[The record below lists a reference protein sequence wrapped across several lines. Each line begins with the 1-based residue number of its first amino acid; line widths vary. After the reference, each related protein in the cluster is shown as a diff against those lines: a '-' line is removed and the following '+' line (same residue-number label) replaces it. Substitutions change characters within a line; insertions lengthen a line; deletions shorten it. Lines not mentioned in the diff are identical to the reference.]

1 MSRHLS
7 ETVSFWWKNQ
17 GCHSLIVDKKLYLSQ
32 LVSVFEGIGHDLRK
46 YLLSTTHYSLCD
58 AWNSIRNNF
67 FASCARRPY
76 VLQYFFRPG
85 SDVPYLRNGL
95 QIPFAIHWRL
105 HFFLVQ
111 YYSHFTVGNL
121 LHPIDVQ
128 IDHVCPEDFN
138 CTDLWP
144 NKDVMLLVKKRLLK
158 CLEAK
163 GEMICTHNVCR
174 TSLGCFGKSIAI

>member
-1 MSRHLS
+1 MSIDQESIFSIRIWEHKPLRNS
-7 ETVSFWWKNQ
+7 ITLMDESGMSIFVTTHN
-17 GCHSLIVDKKLYLSQ
+17 
-32 LVSVFEGIGHDLRK
+32 GIGIHNIGNCVWWNWARSYVESTSM
-46 YLLSTTHYSLCD
+46 YLLHITHYSLCD

-67 FASCARRPY
+67 FALCARRPY
-76 VLQYFFRPG
+76 IAYFFRPG

-144 NKDVMLLVKKRLLK
+144 NKDVMLLVKK
-158 CLEAK
+158 K
-163 GEMICTHNVCR
+163 G
-174 TSLGCFGKSIAI
+174 

>member
-1 MSRHLS
+1 MTSHLS
-7 ETVSFWWKNQ
+7 EMSETVLFWWKNQ
-17 GCHSLIVDKKLYLSQ
+17 ENHSLKIDKRLYLSQ
-32 LVSVFEGIGHDLRK
+32 LVSVFGDEYGHDLRK
-46 YLLSTTHYSLCD
+46 YLLRTTHYSLCD

-67 FASCARRPY
+67 FASWRPY
-76 VLQYFFRPG
+76 LLQYFFRPG

-121 LHPIDVQ
+121 LHLIDVQ

-144 NKDVMLLVKKRLLK
+144 NKDVMLLIKKKAAQMSWR
-158 CLEAK
+158 
-163 GEMICTHNVCR
+163 
-174 TSLGCFGKSIAI
+174 

>member
-1 MSRHLS
+1 M
-7 ETVSFWWKNQ
+7 
-17 GCHSLIVDKKLYLSQ
+17 SQ
-32 LVSVFEGIGHDLRK
+32 LLSVFEGIGHDLRK